1 MLEFKQALSKLET
14 SEAFKNYQKK
24 NAASYLTNSLYIY
37 EWQINYFSPRTQQ
50 ITTFIVN
57 DRIRKKILEAN
68 SKKFPVLN
76 RNKIK
81 VDIAKALDIS
91 QSQKQEGITIIIIQ
105 SENSIP
111 IWNISIPTPALKLI
125 NIKVSAESGEVL
137 EKSEKNVIEL
147 R

>member
-24 NAASYLTNSLYIY
+24 NTSSYLTNSLYIY
-37 EWQINYFSPRTQQ
+37 EWQINYFSPRAQQ

-57 DRIRKKILEAN
+57 DKIRKKILEAN

-81 VDIAKALDIS
+81 VDINRALDIS
-91 QSQKQEGITIIIIQ
+91 QSQKSEGITIIIIQ

-111 IWNISIPTPALKLI
+111 IWNISIPTPALKVI

-137 EKSEKNVIEL
+137 EKSEKNVMAL